1 MGHISKEIL
10 IGVLTSIVAT
20 LCGLFIYLEF
30 ISDDTM
36 TETFK
41 KVIEGGVLGPVLALA
56 AIPNL
61 FVFWVFLKKN
71 QDYRARGVLMTTIV
85 VALITLVLKFI

>member
-1 MGHISKEIL
+1 MGHINKEIL
-10 IGVLTSIVAT
+10 IGILVSLLAT
-20 LCGLFIYLEF
+20 ACGLFVYLEF
-30 ISDDTM
+30 IVIDTI

-41 KVIEGGVLGPVLALA
+41 KVREGGVLGPVLALA

-71 QDYRARGVLMTTIV
+71 QDYRARGVLITTVII
-85 VALITLVLKFI
+85 ALVTLVLKFI